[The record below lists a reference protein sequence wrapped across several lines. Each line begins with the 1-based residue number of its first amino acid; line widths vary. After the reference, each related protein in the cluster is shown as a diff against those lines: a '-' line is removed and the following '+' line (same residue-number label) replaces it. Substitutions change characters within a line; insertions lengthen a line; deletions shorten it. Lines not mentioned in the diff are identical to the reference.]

1 MTPDFDTFRRLAE
14 QGNLIPVYR
23 EIMADLDTPV
33 SAFLK
38 LGQDP
43 YAFLLESV
51 EGGEKWAR
59 YSFLGCGPKVVIH
72 GRGDT
77 VTVTENGTCQTLAH
91 DGNPLLAVRG
101 YMDRFTPVPVEGLPP
116 FTGGAVGF
124 VSYDM
129 VRFFENIPVAPDDP
143 DAGGLSLDDFTFML
157 TDRMVVFD
165 SARQVIQV
173 IANVHTDGVDLKTAY
188 DGALATIDATIG
200 QLTTPLSKR
209 VKQPVAHAAPVESNM
224 DQGRFERMVDNAKEY
239 IRAGDIFQVVLSQR
253 FNTRFDGDPLDLYRA
268 LRRVNP
274 SPYMYY
280 LRLDGTAIVGASP
293 EILVRTQ
300 NGRVELRPIAG
311 TRPRG
316 TDPEQDAAFEQDMR
330 DDAKECAEHLMLVDL
345 GRNDVGRVAK
355 TGSVVVNEFM
365 VVERYSHV
373 MHMVSNVVGELHPS
387 LDAFDVLVACFPAG
401 TLSGAPKIRAMEIIA
416 EQEPTTRG
424 PYGGAVGYF
433 GFDGNSDMA
442 INIRTAVIKDG
453 MAYFQAGAGI
463 VADSNPESEYMET
476 KHKAGAVVRA
486 IDLARGGLDT

>member
-1 MTPDFDTFRRLAE
+1 MTPDFDTFRQLAE

-38 LGQDP
+38 LGRDP

-72 GRGDT
+72 GRGDR
-77 VTVTENGTCQTLAH
+77 VTVTENGTTRTLPH

-101 YMDRFTPVPVEGLPP
+101 YMDRFKPVPVEGLPP

-124 VSYDM
+124 VAYDM
-129 VRFFENIPVAPDDP
+129 VRFFERIPVNPDNP
-143 DAGGLSLDDFTFML
+143 DGGGLGLTDFTFML

-188 DGALATIDATIG
+188 DDALTTIDATIE
-200 QLTTPLSKR
+200 QLTTPLPKR
-209 VKQPVAHAAPVESNM
+209 ARQSATDGAPVESNM
-224 DQGRFERMVDNAKEY
+224 DQARFEQMVNTAKAY

-253 FNTRFDGDPLDLYRA
+253 FNTPFDGDPLDLYRA

-300 NGRVELRPIAG
+300 NNRVELRPIAG
-311 TRPRG
+311 TRPRS
-316 TDPEQDAAFEQDMR
+316 TDPKQDAAFEQEMR

-355 TGSVVVNEFM
+355 VGTVEVNEFM

-373 MHMVSNVVGELHPS
+373 MHMVSNVVGELNPE

-463 VADSNPESEYMET
+463 VADSDPESEYMET